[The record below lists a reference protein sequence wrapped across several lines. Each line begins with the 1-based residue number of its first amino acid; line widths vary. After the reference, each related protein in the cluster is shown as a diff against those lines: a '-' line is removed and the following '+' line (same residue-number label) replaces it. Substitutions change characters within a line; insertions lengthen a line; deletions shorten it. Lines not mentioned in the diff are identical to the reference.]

1 MRGIR
6 GASYDDGR
14 VETIR
19 GDLPRPARPPPRS
32 RAQTGGPRGPA
43 SPAYESR
50 GVRAEPGWLDHAL
63 QGVRRLLGKDREKS
77 TYRRA
82 DAVILEDLCE
92 SLGDQHPDARE
103 IEVAVDDGVVV
114 LTGSVRSRGE
124 RWMAAD
130 IAAES
135 LGVRAVVNQLRVR

>member
-19 GDLPRPARPPPRS
+19 GDLPRPARPSPRS

-50 GVRAEPGWLDHAL
+50 GARAEPGWLEHAL
-63 QGVRRLLGKDREKS
+63 SGVKRIFDKDPKS

-103 IEVAVDDGVVV
+103 IEVAVDDGNVV
-114 LTGSVRSRGE
+114 LTGCVRSRGE

-130 IAAES
+130 IAAET
-135 LGVRAVVNQLRVR
+135 LGVRSVMNQIRVR